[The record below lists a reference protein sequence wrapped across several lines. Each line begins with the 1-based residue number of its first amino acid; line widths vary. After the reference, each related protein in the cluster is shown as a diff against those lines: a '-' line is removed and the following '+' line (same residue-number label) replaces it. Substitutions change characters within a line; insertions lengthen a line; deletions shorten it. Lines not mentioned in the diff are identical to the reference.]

1 MPYNQITK
9 GGGGGGR
16 VLNLLC
22 VTTMV
27 CTAVELAEI
36 NFWLTLHWLSLS
48 PLTSYWLS
56 LSPLTLHWLS
66 LSPLTSHWLSL
77 SRFTLYWLS
86 LTPHWF
92 SLSPLTSHW
101 LSLSPLT
108 SHWLSQLPL
117 TSCWLSLFPL
127 TSYWLFSESCSHRD
141 KQNGRTVTAGLGKVA
156 GYRDPLHGMHLQSK
170 PTAISTICSAVSFLV
185 LLRS

>member
-1 MPYNQITK
+1 
-9 GGGGGGR
+9 
-16 VLNLLC
+16 
-22 VTTMV
+22 MV
-27 CTAVELAEI
+27 CTAVELADI
-36 NFWLTLHWLSLS
+36 NFWLILHWLSLS

-77 SRFTLYWLS
+77 STLTLYWLS

-92 SLSPLTSHW
+92 SLSPLTSH
-101 LSLSPLT
+101 
-108 SHWLSQLPL
+108 
-117 TSCWLSLFPL
+117 WLSLFPL

-170 PTAISTICSAVSFLV
+170 PTAVSTICSAVSFLV